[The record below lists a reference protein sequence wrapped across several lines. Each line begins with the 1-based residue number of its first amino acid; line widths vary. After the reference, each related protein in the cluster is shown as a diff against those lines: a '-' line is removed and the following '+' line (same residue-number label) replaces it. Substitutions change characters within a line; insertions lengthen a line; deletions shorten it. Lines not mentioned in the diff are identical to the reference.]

1 MKLKNMFN
9 KAAIITLSLVPVLT
23 VIACS
28 NVHFNT
34 FQKALNNKE
43 TFVAYI
49 GSGNCDYCEKL
60 HIQWDKWLN
69 QEDWKS
75 DIILDTDNMNTLNS
89 LKRYTF
95 VEPYKSK
102 DGLAT
107 FGKLSWVK
115 KIKEWTEKEIKNLY
129 KTNDEIKRTFTG
141 EHTYNGSI
149 PLLLFVKEG
158 KFRWFMT
165 GWGENKNETNDLNLK
180 PEDFTSGGKASWNVS
195 TLKRMTKD
203 FIFGDFKDFYK
214 EISSSKQ

>member
-1 MKLKNMFN
+1 MKLKNVFN
-9 KAAIITLSLVPVLT
+9 RSAIITLSLVPILT

-28 NVHFNT
+28 NANFNT

-43 TFVAYI
+43 TFIAYV

-60 HIQWDKWLN
+60 HIQWDKWLK
-69 QEDWKS
+69 EKEWKT
-75 DIILDTDNMNTLNS
+75 DITVDSNNMSTLNS

-107 FGKLSWVK
+107 FNKLSWVK

-129 KTNDEIKRTFTG
+129 KTNDEVKRANTG
-141 EHTYNGSI
+141 EHTYNGGV
-149 PLLLFVKEG
+149 PLLLFIKEG

-165 GWGENKNETNDLNLK
+165 GWGENKNQTNDLVLSQS
-180 PEDFTSGGKASWNVS
+180 DFISGKASWNVS
-195 TLKRMTKD
+195 TLKRLTRD
-203 FIFGDFKDFYK
+203 FIFGNFSEFYK